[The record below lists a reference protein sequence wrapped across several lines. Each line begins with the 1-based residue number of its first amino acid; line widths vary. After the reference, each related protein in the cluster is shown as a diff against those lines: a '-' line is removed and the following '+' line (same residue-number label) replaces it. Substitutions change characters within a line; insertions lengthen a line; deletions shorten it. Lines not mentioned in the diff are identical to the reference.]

1 MLLKGRLKSGNGGYN
16 SSKVGPLFTSPSV
29 HLIMKSIC
37 NWIVLFT
44 NYFPVST
51 CRALLKVGRTVRLSC
66 GWVRPHVQFWP
77 ITSGPGHWIA
87 NLWLFR
93 ILFLSAFES
102 GNVQHHE
109 CFIIRLY
116 PRIRRCVTCSKHTAW
131 TRNTFLL
138 FYVTNEKRKIAQGS
152 LSFGRYAVPKWQ
164 EHGTLII
171 LAFHPPTPTPH
182 PCLGTIV

>member
-1 MLLKGRLKSGNGGYN
+1 MGATTLVKLGLYLP
-16 SSKVGPLFTSPSV
+16 VLVYIWLWSPYAIGLCCSPTIS
-29 HLIMKSIC
+29 H
-37 NWIVLFT
+37 
-44 NYFPVST
+44 ST

-93 ILFLSAFES
+93 ILFLSVFES
-102 GNVQHHE
+102 GNVQHHD

-182 PCLGTIV
+182 PCLGTTV